1 MIIHNKEDIK
11 LIISTLNH
19 KLKSSYH
26 IKNLSLFGSYA
37 RGDQNVDSDIDI
49 LVDFDTTPGGVLEMI
64 KKSMHGTIKTVVVKP
79 IRQERNYQIPGDFM
93 ICLVLYGNSV
103 KIGIIILKSFGV
115 ACGTTMMV

>member
-64 KKSMHGTIKTVVVKP
+64 KKSMHGTIKTVAVKP
-79 IRQERNYQIPGDFM
+79 IR
-93 ICLVLYGNSV
+93 
-103 KIGIIILKSFGV
+103 
-115 ACGTTMMV
+115 